1 MAVPGKVEQEGVGWR
16 EGQRQQHES
25 GAIAKEFA
33 RFRRGGSL
41 ESCLLP
47 YRYLLQ

>member
-1 MAVPGKVEQEGVGWR
+1 MVVPGKVEQEGVGGR
-16 EGQRQQHES
+16 GEQRQQHES

-41 ESCLLP
+41 ESS
-47 YRYLLQ
+47 LLQYRHLLQ